1 MMYAHVHVRMCTE
14 YVGGGLLLQLQ
25 HSRTIDSILVTLFS
39 GSPVDNLPDTIDVGC
54 FVVEVL
60 LH

>member
-1 MMYAHVHVRMCTE
+1 MIQNACVRKWSK
-14 YVGGGLLLQLQ
+14 LQLQ
-25 HSRTIDSILVTLFS
+25 HSRTLDSVLVTLFS